1 MGMCQKEK
9 NENRNHSKYADMQ
22 KEKRKYK
29 HLKYANVQK
38 IYKYLKY
45 MQMSSRFILFVIQP
59 AIVAASKGV
68 AEKIW
73 SANKIDQ
80 YSEYSSRDVKT

>member
-1 MGMCQKEK
+1 
-9 NENRNHSKYADMQ
+9 
-22 KEKRKYK
+22 
-29 HLKYANVQK
+29 
-38 IYKYLKY
+38 
-45 MQMSSRFILFVIQP
+45 MQMSSRFILFVIQL

-80 YSEYSSRDVKT
+80 YSEYSSPDVKHISIKIHNILHVI

>member
-1 MGMCQKEK
+1 
-9 NENRNHSKYADMQ
+9 MQ

-38 IYKYLKY
+38 IYKHVKY
-45 MQMSSRFILFVIQP
+45 MQMSSRFILFVIQL

-80 YSEYSSRDVKT
+80 

>member
-1 MGMCQKEK
+1 
-9 NENRNHSKYADMQ
+9 MQ
-22 KEKRKYK
+22 MRKRKK
-29 HLKYANVQK
+29 DNKNIWH
-38 IYKYLKY
+38 
-45 MQMSSRFILFVIQP
+45 MQMSSIFILFVIQL

>member
-1 MGMCQKEK
+1 
-9 NENRNHSKYADMQ
+9 MQ

-38 IYKYLKY
+38 IYEHVKY
-45 MQMSSRFILFVIQP
+45 MQMSSRFIPSVIQL

-80 YSEYSSRDVKT
+80 YSEYSSPDVKHISIKIHNILHVI

>member
-1 MGMCQKEK
+1 MQKRK
-9 NENRNHSKYADMQ
+9 KENRNHSKYADMQ
-22 KEKRKYK
+22 KKKRKYK
-29 HLKYANVQK
+29 HLKNAHVQK
-38 IYKYLKY
+38 KYKYLGC
-45 MQMSSRFILFVIQP
+45 MRMSSRFILFVIQL

-68 AEKIW
+68 VEKIW

>member
-1 MGMCQKEK
+1 
-9 NENRNHSKYADMQ
+9 MQ

-38 IYKYLKY
+38 IYKHVKY
-45 MQMSSRFILFVIQP
+45 MQMSSRFSLFVIQLV
-59 AIVAASKGV
+59 IVAASKGV

-80 YSEYSSRDVKT
+80 

>member
-1 MGMCQKEK
+1 MGMCKKEK
-9 NENRNHSKYADMQ
+9 RKQKPFEIRRYIAYMQ

-45 MQMSSRFILFVIQP
+45 MQMSSRFILFVIQL

-68 AEKIW
+68 AEKI
-73 SANKIDQ
+73 
-80 YSEYSSRDVKT
+80 

>member
-1 MGMCQKEK
+1 MQKRK
-9 NENRNHSKYADMQ
+9 KENRNHSKYVDMQ

-38 IYKYLKY
+38 IYKHLKY
-45 MQMSSRFILFVIQP
+45 MQMSSRFILFVIQL

-68 AEKIW
+68 AEKI
-73 SANKIDQ
+73 
-80 YSEYSSRDVKT
+80 

>member
-1 MGMCQKEK
+1 
-9 NENRNHSKYADMQ
+9 MQ

-45 MQMSSRFILFVIQP
+45 MQMSSRFILFVIQL